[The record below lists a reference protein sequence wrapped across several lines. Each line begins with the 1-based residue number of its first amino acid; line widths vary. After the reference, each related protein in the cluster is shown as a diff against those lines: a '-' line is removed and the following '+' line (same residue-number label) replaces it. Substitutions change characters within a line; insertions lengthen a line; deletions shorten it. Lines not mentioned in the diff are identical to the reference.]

1 MMLAENIKMMRYSM
15 GKTQKQ
21 IANDIGLEQ
30 GMYANWE
37 TGRKMPSAENLV
49 KLADY
54 FRCSIDYLL
63 NRELED
69 GRKTY
74 DDYQV
79 KSKKSEIQSIYDEL
93 DEVKQRMAIGYVKRL
108 RDIEFDEKQITSGS
122 HRTKRA

>member
-1 MMLAENIKMMRYSM
+1 MTLAENIKMMRYSM

-21 IANDIGLEQ
+21 VANDIGLEQ

-79 KSKKSEIQSIYDEL
+79 KSKKSEIQSIYNEL
-93 DEVKQRMAIGYVKRL
+93 DNVKQHMAFTYVKQL
-108 RDIEFDEKQITSGS
+108 HEIQNQESKLHKNQ
-122 HRTKRA
+122 A